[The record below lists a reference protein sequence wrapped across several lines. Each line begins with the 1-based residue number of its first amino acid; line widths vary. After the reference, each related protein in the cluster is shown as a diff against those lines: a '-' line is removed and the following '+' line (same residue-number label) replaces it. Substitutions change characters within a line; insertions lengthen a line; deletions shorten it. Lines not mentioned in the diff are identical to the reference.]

1 MSFRENYPYHVMNNS
16 SGRLVHSVHTLP
28 EAEKKAEEYAHNSG
42 FSHSVLKTEFTFY
55 PVKTVESC
63 KGIVQSHT
71 TGGCTTVK
79 SHVIIQ

>member
-16 SGRLVHSVHTLP
+16 SGRLVHSVHTRP
-28 EAEKKAEEYAHNSG
+28 EAEKKAKEYAHNSG

>member
-1 MSFRENYPYHVMNNS
+1 MSFREDYEYHVMNNS

-28 EAEKKAEEYAHNSG
+28 EAEKKAKEYAHNGG

-63 KGIVQSHT
+63 KGIVQNLMNGLS
-71 TGGCTTVK
+71 GGT
-79 SHVIIQ
+79 